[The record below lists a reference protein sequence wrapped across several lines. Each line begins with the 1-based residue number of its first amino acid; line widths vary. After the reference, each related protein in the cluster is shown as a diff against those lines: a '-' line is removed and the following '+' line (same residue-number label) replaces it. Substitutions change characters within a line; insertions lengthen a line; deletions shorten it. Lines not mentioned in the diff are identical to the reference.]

1 MPLTQVSSRAIEDTL
16 RYVLG
21 ASGTSHYTFTGKGL
35 TGAVNDP
42 TLTLSR
48 GHTYIFENR
57 SGGHPFYIKTST
69 ANGGTNDAYNTGVTN
84 NGGGNGTEIVFTVPH
99 DAPDLLYYQCSSHS
113 NMAGQLKIAGAII
126 DGSITTSKL
135 ATDAVDNSR
144 LADQA
149 VTLDKLPHGTSSNDG
164 KFLRANNGADPSFE
178 TIDLTNLSASNLSSG
193 TVPDA
198 RISASSVTQHA
209 TSFDDNNIIN
219 DISALA
225 LKINALQNATRYN
238 TNSLFVETFQ
248 DENGIASKTNVS
260 RNPSD
265 YMTTI
270 DAKSFYKP
278 NQAKFT
284 FTMSST
290 GVATNGPMT
299 FVAWMK
305 SANGSDWAYN
315 GSQGGGIMNLQTK
328 DDTSKWLCFNI
339 GYGSNNGKFGAH
351 TPGVS
356 DTNTTNGW
364 SAPADKWVM
373 GVVRTGY
380 NWSTAHV
387 EIMHRAYDAN
397 SWTTDADS
405 NGGTSNYGTLAQ
417 GGGRL
422 FKHNSNNYT
431 GDYDNTYIA
440 MMGFWNLSLN
450 TTALNDLWN
459 NGNPF
464 DWTTSNGNYTATN
477 GLQEYFKMDEGSGT
491 TLTNSGNGGDA
502 SLASGSGSWDADTTQ
517 IGSASATGNFIS
529 NTITAPSSTNKVGVL
544 ITYVDGY
551 GSATVN
557 TDIKLY
563 LSADNGS
570 NYTQVTLVNLPDFAT
585 GVRMAVAN
593 DVTVTA
599 GTQLKYK
606 VEFANQS
613 TGSKETRLTGV
624 SLQY

>member
-21 ASGTSHYTFTGKGL
+21 ASGTDHYTFTGKGL